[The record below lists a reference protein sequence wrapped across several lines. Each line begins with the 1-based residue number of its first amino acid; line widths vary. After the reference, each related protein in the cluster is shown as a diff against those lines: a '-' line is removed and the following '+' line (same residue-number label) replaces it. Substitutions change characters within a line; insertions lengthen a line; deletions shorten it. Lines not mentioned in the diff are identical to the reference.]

1 MKRCLT
7 LSNWLLA
14 VVLSIALLSCVGG
27 DPTGED
33 PNTPPTP
40 PTPPDTPTGTY
51 SVNGS
56 VQKGPFTQ
64 GTNITIQPLDDNFNP
79 TGKQYQTKTTDDTGT
94 FSVGSEIENRYVEI
108 IATGYYYN
116 EIEGKVSSSTLTLRS
131 ISDLTETGKTNVNLL
146 TTLESDRIRKLLE
159 EGGTLSEARSIAERE
174 ILEVFHITAE
184 QSVCFDK
191 MDITGGK
198 DADAILLAISASLQA
213 GRSVG
218 ELSELISKIAGDI
231 ANSGELTTPNL
242 AAQITESS
250 KLVDADKVREN
261 LRKRYSQL
269 GVQNFTIPPFED
281 YLDVNGNGVID
292 KEDTWIILGSKEGTI
307 GAQGGT
313 FTINLQHSK
322 PFEVIIDDAAWVRQ
336 EGQSRAYLEDAVL
349 RFTVDA
355 NETANERK
363 AIIRIKDS
371 ESTYSELFH
380 LTQHQKDFLD
390 PAEADYTLPFES
402 GTLEIPVSVNV
413 DYTVGIK
420 QTGEWLHY
428 VETRALRNET
438 LVFNYDYNGSPSPRS
453 ATITLTAEG
462 KTTNI
467 SVLQGAN
474 EGEIV
479 LTVKTPGTLST
490 LMSEED
496 MHQIVNLKIVGTLN
510 DADLKLLNGGKYV
523 GGSNVIG
530 GGEAH
535 FECDWKV
542 ETLDLSEMKSESD
555 AIGTFSFFC
564 CVPSLKKVIMP
575 KEVTTIGYNAFN
587 MCINL
592 ETIEWGEDSE
602 IEEIQGAIE
611 VPSLPGAPTQY
622 YGAFKEC
629 ISLEEVTLP
638 KSIKTFMAG
647 AFMNCTSLKRL
658 VFPNDGDIKE
668 LECAFSITSTGISTT
683 RHPMGHL
690 WGCNSLETIVLP
702 DNLREIG
709 IDALYGTPFRTIVIP
724 ETVKYLPEEGLF
736 YGCSRLEE
744 VTLPSSVTEYSKDM
758 FAGCTSLQSIKGVG
772 KITKYCEGCFA
783 GCPAKWVVLDPEA
796 EYEARVFAETDV
808 ESVTFPAGFK
818 TVPNEMFYKCEKLS
832 SLDLGEVETIGNYA
846 FNGCSL
852 KTVTIP
858 KSVTYVGEDAFSGYP
873 IPNSPYGEWAP
884 MDNVYIYGENIQ
896 LGPGGTSTMSAT
908 QVTIGNTVRRISG
921 MIGRVTSTIIFE
933 EGSVCEHFCSMRGSA
948 IKSITLPDCIKELD
962 EMAFYSCKELKS
974 AKLPASLTTIP
985 KSAFELCTSLESV
998 TIPAGIVT
1006 IGEKAFYECKALEKI
1021 TLPHTVSYIDSE
1033 AFRYC
1038 DYLVEMHLKS
1048 IEPPYLKSYWYE
1060 WDQVYYY
1067 PFDDCKYLDKIQVPD
1082 EGLASYKASWSKYAD
1097 IIVGGEPDGKHCDT
1111 PFATVTTLDATNIG
1125 ISEAKL
1131 RGNLSMMTEVKNRI
1145 ICFLISTDPNNLTT
1159 PDGNSIG
1166 VTIAADGSLEGTCN
1180 NLQRGTT
1187 YYYRAYAEFN
1197 PKLINDQWTGGE
1209 VFLGEVKSFTTKND
1223 LGAFTFTTEDAIVGD
1238 DLSAT
1243 LVGSLAFETEGLTL
1257 RDADTW
1263 VVFQWGT
1270 DKDRLNNE
1278 SIATKG
1284 PVGESQVGDWI
1295 QGQFWTKLTNLEEGK
1310 TYYYRAMGYL
1320 KSISLGDTEQQIF
1333 GEVKSFV
1340 AGKKE

>member
-1 MKRCLT
+1 
-7 LSNWLLA
+7 LA

-33 PNTPPTP
+33 PDTP
-40 PTPPDTPTGTY
+40 PTPPDTPTKTY

-64 GTNITIQPLDDNFNP
+64 GTNITIQPLDENFNP
-79 TGKQYQTKTTDDTGT
+79 TGKQYQTKTTNDAGK
-94 FSVGSEIENRYVEI
+94 FSVGSEIESRYVEI

-261 LRKRYSQL
+261 LRKRYTQL

-292 KEDTWIILGSKEGTI
+292 KEDAWIILGSKEGTI

-313 FTINLQHSK
+313 FTITLQHSK

-380 LTQHQKDFLD
+380 LIQHQKDFLD

-496 MHQIVNLKIVGTLN
+496 MHQIVNLKIEGTLN

-575 KEVTTIGYNAFN
+575 KEVATIGYNAFN

-611 VPSLPGAPTQY
+611 VPSLPGAPTHY

-658 VFPNDGDIKE
+658 VFPNNGKIKA

-709 IDALYGTPFRTIVIP
+709 LDAFYGTPFRTIVIP
-724 ETVKYLPEEGLF
+724 ETVKHLPEEGLF

-744 VTLPSSVTEYSKDM
+744 VTLPSSITEYSKEM

-772 KITKYCEGCFA
+772 KTTKYCEGCFA
-783 GCPAKWVVLDPEA
+783 GCDAKWVILDPEA
-796 EYEARVFAETDV
+796 EYEARVFAETNV
-808 ESVTFPAGFK
+808 ESVAFPVGFK
-818 TVPNEMFYKCEKLS
+818 TIPNEMFYKCANLKQI
-832 SLDLGEVETIGNYA
+832 DLGEVETIGARA
-846 FNGCSL
+846 FIGCAAESITL
-852 KTVTIP
+852 P
-858 KSVTYVGEDAFSGYP
+858 KYVKFADGLG
-873 IPNSPYGEWAP
+873 
-884 MDNVYIYGENIQ
+884 GENLKDVIIYSED
-896 LGPGGTSTMSAT
+896 LYSSGIGGDKVK
-908 QVTIGNTVRRISG
+908 VTIGNTVRRLSG
-921 MIGRVTSTIIFE
+921 TLSASEVVFE
-933 EGSVCEHFCSMRGSA
+933 EGSVCEHFCSMRGSI
-948 IKSITLPDCIKELD
+948 IKSITLPDCIKELG
-962 EMAFYSCKELKS
+962 EMAFSSCKELES
-974 AKLPASLTTIP
+974 AKLPANLTTIP
-985 KSAFELCTSLESV
+985 KSAFELCTSLESI
-998 TIPAGIVT
+998 TIPDGIVT

-1038 DYLVEMHLKS
+1038 DYLEEIHLKS
-1048 IEPPYLKSYWYE
+1048 IEPPYLKTYWYE
-1060 WDQVYYY
+1060 WDQAYFY

-1082 EGLASYKASWSKYAD
+1082 EGIAAYKASWSKYAD

-1111 PFATVTTLDATNIG
+1111 PYATVTTLEATNIG
-1125 ISEAKL
+1125 LTEAKL

-1145 ICFLISTDPNNLTT
+1145 IWFLISTDPNNLTI

-1166 VTIAADGSLEGTCN
+1166 VTIAADGSFEGTCN

-1197 PKLINDQWTGGE
+1197 PKLINDRWTGGE
-1209 VFLGEVKSFTTKND
+1209 VFLGEVKSFTTRND

-1270 DKDRLNNE
+1270 DKDRLSNE

-1284 PVGESQVGDWI
+1284 SVGESQVGDWI